1 MDNVESTEPAE
12 EKPDVEATA
21 YGGPQTPGLD
31 QEDPMAQQVATGQH
45 LGDQRSDEQRARE
58 QVMGEV
64 SDVLLNLEHAINRSK
79 RALANIRKAGGSQ
92 NEELVLTETLEELQK
107 LRKRLMQG
115 TYYAVE
121 TRMF

>member
-1 MDNVESTEPAE
+1 
-12 EKPDVEATA
+12 
-21 YGGPQTPGLD
+21 
-31 QEDPMAQQVATGQH
+31 MAQQVATGQH

>member
-1 MDNVESTEPAE
+1 VDNVDSTEPRD
-12 EKPDVEATA
+12 EKPDVAAAA
-21 YGGPQTPGLD
+21 YGGPQPPGLN
-31 QEDPMAQQVATGQH
+31 QEDSMAQQVATGQRA
-45 LGDQRSDEQRARE
+45 GEQRSDEQRARE

>member
-1 MDNVESTEPAE
+1 MESTGSVDDES
-12 EKPDVEATA
+12 DVGAAA
-21 YGGPQTPGLD
+21 YGKPQASGFD
-31 QEDPMAQQVATGQH
+31 QEDRMVQQVATGQRSE
-45 LGDQRSDEQRARE
+45 GQRSDEQRARE

-64 SDVLLNLEHAINRSK
+64 SDVLLNLEHAITRSK
-79 RALANIRKAGGSQ
+79 RALANIRKVGGSQ
-92 NEELVLTETLEELQK
+92 NEELVLQETLDELQK